1 MSESSPEQAI
11 FRLRFSHHYICYGG
25 TIMDYKDL
33 NAFEIVERSIMQCKE
48 ENESLLTHESV
59 DFFMQSGLNDDM

>member
-1 MSESSPEQAI
+1 
-11 FRLRFSHHYICYGG
+11 
-25 TIMDYKDL
+25 MDYKDL

-48 ENESLLTHESV
+48 ENEAILTHESV

>member
-1 MSESSPEQAI
+1 
-11 FRLRFSHHYICYGG
+11 
-25 TIMDYKDL
+25 MDYKDL

-48 ENESLLTHESV
+48 ENDSILTLESV

>member
-1 MSESSPEQAI
+1 
-11 FRLRFSHHYICYGG
+11 
-25 TIMDYKDL
+25 MDYKDL

-48 ENESLLTHESV
+48 ENESILSHDEA

>member
-1 MSESSPEQAI
+1 MTRWSDLSKNPKTY
-11 FRLRFSHHYICYGG
+11 HYNMEDI
-25 TIMDYKDL
+25 TMDYKDL

-48 ENESLLTHESV
+48 ENDSILTHESV

>member
-1 MSESSPEQAI
+1 MNKY
-11 FRLRFSHHYICYGG
+11 FRIGNLLEAVQTKYYIIYGG
-25 TIMDYKDL
+25 FIMDYKDL

-48 ENESLLTHESV
+48 ENESILTHESV

>member
-1 MSESSPEQAI
+1 
-11 FRLRFSHHYICYGG
+11 
-25 TIMDYKDL
+25 MDYKDL

-48 ENESLLTHESV
+48 ENDAILAHEES

>member
-1 MSESSPEQAI
+1 
-11 FRLRFSHHYICYGG
+11 
-25 TIMDYKDL
+25 MDYKNL

-48 ENESLLTHESV
+48 DNESILSYDCD

>member
-1 MSESSPEQAI
+1 
-11 FRLRFSHHYICYGG
+11 
-25 TIMDYKDL
+25 MDYKDL